1 MLQFYA
7 TTRRKDCDTK
17 VEWRFSIRATCP
29 SHPPARAESLTS
41 ETVNRAI
48 RIAED
53 QLYPV
58 LAMLRPGTQ
67 IISSWQ
73 MD

>member
-1 MLQFYA
+1 M
-7 TTRRKDCDTK
+7 R
-17 VEWRFSIRATCP
+17 P
-29 SHPPARAESLTS
+29 SVQPPSAGTESLTS
-41 ETVNRAI
+41 ETVDRAI
-48 RIAED
+48 RVAED